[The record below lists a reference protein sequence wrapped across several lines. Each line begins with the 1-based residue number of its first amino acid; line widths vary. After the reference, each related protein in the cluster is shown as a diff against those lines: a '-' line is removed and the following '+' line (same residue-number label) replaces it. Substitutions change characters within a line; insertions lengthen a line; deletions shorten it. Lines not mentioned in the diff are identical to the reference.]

1 METERRKTHIQC
13 EMKEE
18 WAVLKQW
25 IESHDISQAN
35 ESAKVLKTFQTY
47 ALSQTEINN
56 THQQLISKI
65 MHRIYGNAED
75 GIITDLKLNK
85 QSAQSEILRIEDSL
99 KRIWWAFG
107 IMAAAMV
114 GNLVKN
120 FLF

>member
-1 METERRKTHIQC
+1 MSTDIKDTHIECQ
-13 EMKEE
+13 MKEE

-25 IESHDISQAN
+25 MKNHDLSQAA

-85 QSAQSEILRIEDSL
+85 QTAASEIKRVEDALS
-99 KRIWWAFG
+99 RIWWAFG
-107 IMAAAMV
+107 MMAAAMV
-114 GNLVKN
+114 ANLLKN
-120 FLF
+120 LFF